1 MKMSCVVRVFVYP
14 PLLIDASRVRQREP
28 KEVFDLSKCQDH
40 RVRVSMLQVLIQ
52 RLVFAQHQWSFH
64 RWLPPRR
71 SPRLTLSAPTVS
83 ATILLVARERAP
95 VSDYAEGR
103 RNT

>member
-1 MKMSCVVRVFVYP
+1 MRMLCGVRVFVHP

-28 KEVFDLSKCQDH
+28 EEVFDLSKCQDH

-52 RLVFAQHQWSFH
+52 RLVFARHHWSFH
-64 RWLPPRR
+64 RWLPPRP

-83 ATILLVARERAP
+83 ATILPVAWERAP
-95 VSDYAEGR
+95 ISG
-103 RNT
+103 